1 MLVLLP
7 HVTGDL
13 ISPLVGLGQLLQRH
27 QTPQLTH
34 RIRMRTHL
42 QVKWLVVLVLVV
54 IVIHIIGVVCSDE
67 IVKRC
72 KHRRNLG
79 LNFHAI
85 LWWKL
90 KDLKLPL
97 KDLKLP
103 LKDPKD
109 PLDDIAS

>member
-1 MLVLLP
+1 
-7 HVTGDL
+7 
-13 ISPLVGLGQLLQRH
+13 
-27 QTPQLTH
+27 
-34 RIRMRTHL
+34 MRTHL
-42 QVKWLVVLVLVV
+42 QVKWLVVLVV

-67 IVKRC
+67 IVKCC
-72 KHRRNLG
+72 KRWRNLG

-90 KDLKLPL
+90 KDLKS
-97 KDLKLP
+97 P